1 MLTIGKY
8 HTLKIA
14 RDMPQGMYLED
25 EDGEEVLLPRDY
37 CKIEWR
43 LGEMVK
49 VIVYVDAEDRYVATT
64 ETPFITLGGFAYLKV
79 NQVNQVGAFC
89 DWGTTKELFIPFR
102 NQNEPLEEGKKYVV
116 HMYRDDLSDRL
127 VGTTKIKKYLKA
139 EADGTIYKGQ
149 EVHVLVYGKSE
160 LGYKVIINQEFEGLI
175 YLNEVSKEIKT
186 GEALKGYV
194 KPLREDGKIDISLK
208 PFGFLNIE
216 PNANILMEL
225 LEENN
230 GHLPFTDKSD
240 PEAIRAKFKMSKK
253 LFKKALGSLYR
264 QKLITLKDDGFYKV

>member
-25 EDGEEVLLPRDY
+25 EEGEEVLLPRDY

-49 VIVYVDAEDRYVATT
+49 VIVYIDAEDRYVATT
-64 ETPFITLGGFAYLKV
+64 ETPYLTLGGFANLKV
-79 NQVNQVGAFC
+79 MQVNQMGAFC
-89 DWGTTKELFIPFR
+89 DWGTTKQLFIPFR
-102 NQNEPLEEGKKYVV
+102 NQNAPLEEGKKYVV

-127 VGTTKIKKYLKA
+127 VGTTKIKKHLNSV
-139 EADGTIYKGQ
+139 ADETIYKGK

-160 LGYKVIINQEFEGLI
+160 LGYKVVINQKFEGLI
-175 YLNEVSKEIKT
+175 YLNEAKEDIQI
-186 GEALKGYV
+186 GQALKGYV
-194 KPLREDGKIDISLK
+194 KPIREDGKIDISLK

-216 PNANILMEL
+216 PNANLLLEM

-230 GHLPFTDKSD
+230 GYLPYTDKSD
-240 PEAIRAKFKMSKK
+240 PEIIRTEFKMSKK

-264 QKLITLKDDGFYKV
+264 QKLILIKDDGFYKV